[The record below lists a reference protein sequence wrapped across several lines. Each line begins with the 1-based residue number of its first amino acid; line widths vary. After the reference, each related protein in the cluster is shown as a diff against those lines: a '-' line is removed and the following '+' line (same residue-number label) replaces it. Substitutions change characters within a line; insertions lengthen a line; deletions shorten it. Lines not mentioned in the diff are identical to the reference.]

1 MLESIDAQF
10 ASQLTAQT
18 ICRFNCNVVMR
29 KAFWIF
35 PSASRHNVE
44 LRCSAT
50 PKKDEN
56 DLHFIQ
62 LRSRS
67 RTVARSF
74 FLT

>member
-1 MLESIDAQF
+1 
-10 ASQLTAQT
+10 
-18 ICRFNCNVVMR
+18 VVMR